1 MVKIEFQSMSID
13 VLDIPI
19 KRKIFK
25 KKVEDL
31 LQLIKN
37 QGEDFRIHLEN
48 TRLKFDDKI
57 LNRKK
62 YLSFYG
68 IDNKSVVFC
77 EKYRSMLICIQF
89 NCTRTQDA
97 ITGVIDDSTRVKMS
111 CGHYVKSL
119 LYLINFK

>member
-13 VLDIPI
+13 ILDIPI

-31 LQLIKN
+31 IQLIKN

-48 TRLKFDDKI
+48 TRLKFNDKI
-57 LNRKK
+57 LINKK
-62 YLSFYG
+62 YLLHYG

-77 EKYRSMLICIQF
+77 EKYYEPCRSMIFGIQF
-89 NCTRTQDA
+89 NSTRTQDV
-97 ITGVIDDSTRVKMS
+97 ITGDIDDSTRAKMS
-111 CGHYVKSL
+111 CGHYVK
-119 LYLINFK
+119 